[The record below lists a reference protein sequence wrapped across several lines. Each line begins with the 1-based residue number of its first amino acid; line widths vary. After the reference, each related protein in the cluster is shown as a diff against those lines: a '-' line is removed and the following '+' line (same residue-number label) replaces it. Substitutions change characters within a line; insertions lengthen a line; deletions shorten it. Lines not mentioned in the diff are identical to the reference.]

1 MAIAVISYK
10 DILSMNLEDI
20 ANLDIDITV
29 KVVNCKLREISKV
42 ELIFNGDDK
51 NDEEIFESILKN
63 VISFDLES
71 QTVDFEESKFKGSE
85 ISILLGVFSG
95 R

>member
-1 MAIAVISYK
+1 
-10 DILSMNLEDI
+10 MNLEDI

-29 KVVNCKLREISKV
+29 EVANCKLREISKV
-42 ELIFNGDDK
+42 ELIFTGDDK
-51 NDEEIFESILKN
+51 NDEEIFESILNN

-71 QTVDFEESKFKGSE
+71 HTVDFEESKFNGSE
-85 ISILLGVFSG
+85 ISTLLGVFSG

>member
-1 MAIAVISYK
+1 
-10 DILSMNLEDI
+10 MNLEDI
-20 ANLDIDITV
+20 ANLDIDISV
-29 KVVNCKLREISKV
+29 GGFNCKLREISKV
-42 ELIFNGDDK
+42 ELIFTGDDK

-71 QTVDFEESKFKGSE
+71 HTVDFEESKFKGSE
-85 ISILLGVFSG
+85 ISTLFGVFSG

>member
-1 MAIAVISYK
+1 
-10 DILSMNLEDI
+10 MNLEDI

-29 KVVNCKLREISKV
+29 KVANCKLREISKV
-42 ELIFNGDDK
+42 ELIFTGDDK

-71 QTVDFEESKFKGSE
+71 QTVDFEESKFEGSE
-85 ISILLGVFSG
+85 ISTLLGVLSG